1 MSGADRPPGIWSV
14 IEVEDHGTGMDEATL
29 SRIFEPFFTTKDLGE
44 GTGLGLSTV
53 WWIVE
58 RCSGVIDVRTQPGS
72 GTTIAV
78 HLPFSAAVDQADS
91 KETTSRG
98 EGSTGR
104 RMLLAEDDQFV
115 QRALVEMLEI
125 AGWFVVG
132 VANAADALDALR
144 DETTP
149 FDVLVTDLSM
159 PGMGGRELARQVRA
173 EYPGLKIVLVSGSA
187 LSQHELDADSLQI
200 LAKPF
205 TIEQLEATI
214 ATSQ

>member
-1 MSGADRPPGIWSV
+1 
-14 IEVEDHGTGMDEATL
+14 
-29 SRIFEPFFTTKDLGE
+29 
-44 GTGLGLSTV
+44 
-53 WWIVE
+53 
-58 RCSGVIDVRTQPGS
+58 
-72 GTTIAV
+72 
-78 HLPFSAAVDQADS
+78 
-91 KETTSRG
+91 
-98 EGSTGR
+98 
-104 RMLLAEDDQFV
+104 MLLAEDDQFV

-144 DETTP
+144 DEATP

-159 PGMGGRELARQVRA
+159 PGMGGRELARQVSA

-205 TIEQLEATI
+205 TIEQLETAI
-214 ATSQ
+214 ATSR